1 MMKLLM
7 RHIFIVCFLAFLPTS
22 GFAQLTKIKGVVI
35 DASTLQPIPF
45 ASIFFKNTTIGISAG
60 FEGEF
65 SLEVD
70 VPEDT
75 LVASALGY
83 HNAFIKIKRGVFQ
96 KVEFSLEPTEF
107 KLNEVEIFAESD
119 PMLILFNKMIE
130 HKGKNNPEEFDFFE
144 YRLYNKIEID
154 ANNVND
160 RFQKSKVMKKFQVA
174 FQYVDTSTINGKAYL
189 PIFISE
195 SVSRIF
201 KKTKPKS
208 TKEIIMASQISGFN
222 NESLSQYL
230 GGLYQEVNIYDNYI
244 SIFDKNF
251 ISPMASSGLTSYKY
265 VIIDTVELNQKR
277 VYHVMFKPLRK
288 QELSFVG
295 EIWVHDTTYAIIKAE
310 MKVAVDANINFINDI
325 AMGLEYDYVDDAHWV
340 LSRDKIVLDLN
351 VVENSMK
358 VPGFF
363 ARRNSHYSD
372 FKFNQLPHDSIF
384 SEPTNIKVLKG
395 DRDKSPDYWSEN
407 RDVPLNKNES
417 GVYEMVDSVQNI
429 PLFKTYVD
437 AIYLFTGGYLN
448 WGKFEIGPLFK
459 GLSYNT
465 IEGVRVRLGGRTNKK
480 FSEHLRLHGYVA
492 YGFGDEQVKG
502 GGGMYYLLKKNP
514 YQKIGI
520 DFKYDL
526 EQLGQRNVKF
536 SNDNFLTSILRRS
549 PNDKQS
555 LVEGYKIYYDH
566 EWFSGFKTVLSFN
579 QRKMFPV
586 GNLKFEIWD
595 GEAYTE
601 VEAIKTSEVSVKI
614 RFAHREKY
622 FVGAFDRISLG
633 TKFPILEMN
642 MTYGIPGL
650 FAAKEEYF
658 RMIFQIRHWFN
669 VGGIGRSKYVVET
682 GKLWGTVPY
691 PLLEIAP
698 GNQTLIGEQ
707 YAYNLMNYYEFIN
720 DQYVSV
726 FYTHHF
732 DGLLFNHLPLIRKLN
747 LREVIHAKG
756 IIGNLSNANAEFS
769 IFPSYTYS
777 LSKPYY
783 EAGVGI
789 ENIFKVGRIDFIW
802 RLNHHDHPNTQRFG
816 VFISLQITF

>member
-1 MMKLLM
+1 MMFMM
-7 RHIFIVCFLAFLPTS
+7 RYIFIVCLFVLIPFVGYS
-22 GFAQLTKIKGVVI
+22 QLTKIKGIAI
-35 DASTLQPIPF
+35 DASTKQPIPF
-45 ASIFFKNTTIGISAG
+45 ANIYFKNTTIGISAG

-70 VPEDT
+70 TPTDT

-83 HNAFIKIKRGVFQ
+83 HNAYVRIKKGVFQ
-96 KVEFSLEPTEF
+96 NVEFKLNPTEF
-107 KLNEVEIFAESD
+107 SLNEVEIFAESD
-119 PMLILFNKMIE
+119 PMLILFNKMIGNKE
-130 HKGKNNPEEFDFFE
+130 HNNPEEFDFYE
-144 YRLYNKIEID
+144 YRLYSKIEID

-160 RFQKSKVMKKFQVA
+160 KFKRSRMMKKFQVA
-174 FQYVDTSTINGKAYL
+174 FQYIDTSTINGKAYL
-189 PIFISE
+189 PIFMSE
-195 SVSRIF
+195 SVSHVF
-201 KKTKPKS
+201 KKNKPKKA
-208 TKEIIMASQISGFN
+208 KEIIIASKISGIN
-222 NESLSQYL
+222 NESMSQYL
-230 GGLYQEVNIYDNYI
+230 GGLYQEINIYDNYI

-251 ISPMASSGLTSYKY
+251 ISPLANSGLTSYKY
-265 VIIDTVELNQKR
+265 VLLDTVIVNNKNT
-277 VYHVMFKPLRK
+277 YHVMFRPLRK
-288 QELSFVG
+288 QELTFVG
-295 EIWVHDTTYAIIKAE
+295 ELWIHDTTYAVIKSD
-310 MKVAVDANINFINDI
+310 MKVAVNANINFINDVAI
-325 AMGLEYDYVDDAHWV
+325 GLEYDYVENSHWV
-340 LSRDKIVLDLN
+340 LSKDKIVLDLN

-363 ARRNSHYSD
+363 ARRNSHYSN
-372 FKFNQLPHDSIF
+372 FVFNQAPPDSIF
-384 SEPTNIKVLKG
+384 SQATDIIVLKG
-395 DRDKSPDYWSEN
+395 DRDKTEGYWVNN

-417 GVYEMVDSVQNI
+417 GVYSMVDSVQNI
-429 PLFKTYVD
+429 PLFKTYID
-437 AIYLFTGGYLN
+437 AIYLLTGGHLN
-448 WGKFEIGPLFK
+448 WGKFELGPVFK

-465 IEGVRVRLGGRTNKK
+465 TEGVRVRVGGRTNKK
-480 FSEHLRLHGYVA
+480 FSEHIRLHGYVA
-492 YGFGDEQVKG
+492 YGFGDEQLKG
-502 GGGMYYLLKKNP
+502 AGGMYYLLKKNP
-514 YQKIGI
+514 YRKIGI

-536 SNDNFLTSILRRS
+536 SNDNFLSSILARS

-586 GNLKFEIWD
+586 GNLKFEVWN
-595 GEAYTE
+595 GESYSE
-601 VEAIKTSEVSVKI
+601 LESIKTSEISMKI

-622 FVGAFDRISLG
+622 FVGAFDRITLG

-642 MTYGIPGL
+642 MTYGVPGL
-650 FAAKEEYF
+650 FSAKDEYF
-658 RMIFQIRHWFN
+658 RMIFQLKHWFN

-720 DQYVSV
+720 DEYLSV

-756 IIGNLSNANAEFS
+756 IIGNLSDANANFS

-777 LSKPYY
+777 LTKPYY

-789 ENIFKVGRIDFIW
+789 ENIFKVARIDFIW

-816 VFISLQITF
+816 VFISLQIAF